1 MSSDANEIRQLLV
14 QQMEAAIK
22 NKKRGKIKIAVTE
35 RPNNSFRCNK
45 TARDAS
51 ALPNIHHWP
60 PNRVWLYSQGSHTP
74 PRKTHRHTHTHTHTT
89 EKMKDVNQLVSV
101 CLPLH
106 SQTNNALHWTYRRF
120 PFSDTKACI
129 TDHKTNESHQE
140 LKVEIFRIQQGPE

>member
-1 MSSDANEIRQLLV
+1 MHPHYQTSTTDPQIV
-14 QQMEAAIK
+14 YD
-22 NKKRGKIKIAVTE
+22 
-35 RPNNSFRCNK
+35 C
-45 TARDAS
+45 
-51 ALPNIHHWP
+51 
-60 PNRVWLYSQGSHTP
+60 
-74 PRKTHRHTHTHTHTT
+74 THRDPTHPREKHTDTHTHTHTT